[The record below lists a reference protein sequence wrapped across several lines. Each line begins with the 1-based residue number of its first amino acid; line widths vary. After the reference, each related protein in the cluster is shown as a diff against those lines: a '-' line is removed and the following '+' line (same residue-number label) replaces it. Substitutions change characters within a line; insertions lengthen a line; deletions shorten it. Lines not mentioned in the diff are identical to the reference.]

1 MPENDWWK
9 DLKKQWRIAAT
20 ILKDCAFLALWV
32 ICYWVLDKYVTN
44 KLELFGIEKLIV
56 SVFKYT
62 FAASTFIMVLAFL
75 VRDIGKLAITV
86 WKELKE
92 LWYVKELSK
101 VNDPSDKGKDS
112 NSI

>member
-1 MPENDWWK
+1 M
-9 DLKKQWRIAAT
+9 
-20 ILKDCAFLALWV
+20 
-32 ICYWVLDKYVTN
+32 TN
-44 KLELFGIEKLIV
+44 KLELLGIEKLMV

-62 FAASTFIMVLAFL
+62 FAVSTFIMVLAFL
-75 VRDIGKLAITV
+75 VRDIGKLVIRV

-101 VNDPSDKGKDS
+101 ANDSSNKGKDS